1 MAKDVFGYDDVH
13 FHPLS
18 DLADCLKE
26 KERKQL
32 QKLIDRLEK
41 RFPQLW
47 FGICF
52 VALSERVSLREF
64 GFWLMNHAAVAS
76 EEPRPNENGVIL
88 TIDLTSRV
96 AGFSLGYYAERFMN
110 DGDLFRALN
119 DGAPY
124 LTQGDY
130 ELGVRVMF
138 ERFAKILAQQAREA
152 ARYPERFQRTQPVEP
167 DESLN
172 LEPIRDEAEETDQQ
186 LPEPQKT
193 EAST

>member
-13 FHPLS
+13 FHQLS
-18 DLADCLKE
+18 DLADCLEK
-26 KERKQL
+26 KERQQL

-52 VALSERVSLREF
+52 VALSERASLREF
-64 GFWLMNHAAVAS
+64 GFWLMNHATVTS
-76 EEPRPNENGVIL
+76 DEPRPNENGVIL

-96 AGFSLGYYAERFMN
+96 AGFSLGYYSERFMS

-119 DGAPY
+119 EGAPY
-124 LTQGDY
+124 LKQGDY
-130 ELGVRVMF
+130 ELGVRVML

-152 ARYPERFQRTQPVEP
+152 ARYPERFRRTQPVEP
-167 DESLN
+167 DESLS
-172 LEPIRDEAEETDQQ
+172 LEPIREEAVEPAQQ
-186 LPEPQKT
+186 LPETRET
-193 EAST
+193 EVSA